1 MFGLFKRSKT
11 LRCIELCIFTTINGV
26 KRNSDL
32 NRAGAGSL
40 YVRGIFVKKK
50 INVSLSSS
58 EEKSKLPFSYKESV
72 HPPVHLGSC
81 SNRYRLVKLYK
92 LGLLHVQL
100 LARGLYGT
108 RTEHKAF
115 RDKLLGRSIPSL

>member
-50 INVSLSSS
+50 KMYSSLAQRKKAKCPSVIKNQFISSS
-58 EEKSKLPFSYKESV
+58 
-72 HPPVHLGSC
+72 
-81 SNRYRLVKLYK
+81 
-92 LGLLHVQL
+92 
-100 LARGLYGT
+100 
-108 RTEHKAF
+108 F
-115 RDKLLGRSIPSL
+115 RILFQ